1 MTHTSFD
8 AIIVGG
14 SYAGLSAAMSLGRAL
29 RRILIID
36 SGLPCNRQTPHSHNF
51 ITHDGEKPAA
61 IAAKAR
67 EQVLQYPTVRLL
79 NDKAN
84 GAIKTETGFE
94 VQTQGGETFTAR
106 KLLFATGLSDL
117 MPEIAGFAEC
127 WGISIL
133 HCPYCHGYEYR
144 SEKTGILG
152 NGEMMFEMVKLIF
165 NWTSQLVLFTNG
177 PSTLTPAQTEQMLQK
192 GIRIVEKEIGAFAHE
207 QGQIREVVFQDGS
220 RENITALY
228 ARPTMRQHCE
238 LPAQLGCELTEQGLL
253 KVDFQKTTVPGIYAT
268 GDNSSPARSVA
279 VSVAAGMFAGAMM
292 NKELLEE
299 DFAKTDADE
308 QRTLVVVS

>member
-8 AIIVGG
+8 AVIVGG

-29 RRILIID
+29 RRVLIID

-79 NDKAN
+79 NDKAS
-84 GAIKTETGFE
+84 GAVKTETGFE

-106 KLLFATGLSDL
+106 KLLFSTGLRDL
-117 MPEIAGFAEC
+117 MPEIEGFAEC
-127 WGISIL
+127 WGVSIL

-152 NGEMMFEMVKLIF
+152 NGEMGFEMVKLIF

-177 PSTLTPAQTEQMLQK
+177 DSTLTPAQTEQLYRK

-207 QGQIREVVFQDGS
+207 RGQIREVVFKDGS
-220 RENITALY
+220 QENITALY
-228 ARPTMRQHCE
+228 ARTAMQQHCD
-238 LPAQLGCELTEQGLL
+238 LPFQLGCELTAQGLL
-253 KVDFQKTTVPGIYAT
+253 KVDFQKTTVPGIYAA
-268 GDNSSPARSVA
+268 GDNSSPLRSVA
-279 VSVAAGMFAGAMM
+279 NSVAAGMFAGAML

-299 DFAKTDADE
+299 DFAKTDVE
-308 QRTLVVVS
+308 ERRTQVVVS